1 MDRYKPE
8 YLGKVIPADD
18 ATKMRDFV
26 KTKSEMFND
35 IYDACKESSEKI
47 DDISVV
53 NDKDDSL
60 SVKVSTDNDS
70 LEAIRQEAS
79 SKESLTLQGNIIT
92 AVCKK

>member
-18 ATKMRDFV
+18 ATKMYDFV
-26 KTKSEMFND
+26 KNKSDMFND
-35 IYDACKESSEKI
+35 IYDACKENSECI

-53 NDKDDSL
+53 KTNDDSL
-60 SVKVSTDNDS
+60 SVKVSTDTNT

-79 SKESLTLQGNIIT
+79 SKESLSMQGDVIT
-92 AVCKK
+92 AV